1 MMATIIINRPAG
13 VVDYLPEIGAYVA
26 CLAAYNNGRL
36 HGAWVDLEEITSADD
51 LQECIDY
58 ILASSPEPGAEEW
71 AMHDHAGLPDCLSR
85 TEWPDLSDLAAYGEA
100 LVEIG
105 DDADDREAFCLY
117 CNDRGEIVDVD
128 ALRDA
133 YNGRHDSGADFACDL
148 ADDLGVIPEGT
159 AWPLS
164 CIDWEHAWRE
174 LEIGGDY
181 TSEPA
186 SSGGVHIFRTC

>member
-1 MMATIIINRPAG
+1 MTATIIINRPAG
-13 VVDYLPEIGAYVA
+13 VVDYLPEIGAYFA

-36 HGAWVDLEEITSADD
+36 HGAWVDLEEITSTDD

-85 TEWPDLSDLAAYGEA
+85 TEWPDLADLASYGEA
-100 LVEIG
+100 LAGIG
-105 DDADDREAFCLY
+105 DDPDDREAFRLY

-128 ALRDA
+128 TFRDA
-133 YNGRHDSGADFACDL
+133 YNGRHDSGSGFACDL
-148 ADDLGVIPEGT
+148 ADDLGLIPEGIT
-159 AWPLS
+159 WPVS
-164 CIDWEHAWRE
+164 CIDWEAAWRE
-174 LEIGGDY
+174 LEIGCDY

-186 SSGGVHIFRTC
+186 SAGGLHIFRSC